1 MTLITSVPQFNIQ
14 DDTTAVETVENY
26 NYILTS
32 SSITK
37 NVVLGGSAEFE
48 ILDDDGIFVVLYCYN
63 YLKQLLEFHLI
74 NQNIHIKRMQEVL
87 VVSL

>member
-1 MTLITSVPQFNIQ
+1 MS
-14 DDTTAVETVENY
+14 ECY

-37 NVVLGGSAEFE
+37 NVVLGGPAVFE
-48 ILDDDGIFVVLYCYN
+48 ILDNDGIFVVLYCYN